1 MNELDLN
8 LLRIFDALIEQRSV
22 TRTANRLGLTQSAIS
37 HALARLRQ
45 SIGDPLFVRVAGGLQ
60 PTARAIEIAP
70 GIRQG
75 LLQFRDALSPSL
87 FDPATA
93 KRRFARSEEHTSEL
107 PSLMR
112 ISSAAF

>member
-8 LLRIFDALIEQRSV
+8 LLRIFDTLIDQRSV
-22 TRTANRLGLTQSAIS
+22 TRTANRLGLTHSAIS

-87 FDPATA
+87 FD
-93 KRRFARSEEHTSEL
+93 RSEERRVGKGGVSTCRSRWWPYH
-107 PSLMR
+107 
-112 ISSAAF
+112 